1 MFCPSCGANI
11 ADGSTVCSQCGK
23 QINAPQVPSSAG
35 APAGSAAPAP
45 YPANAYGQPEAP
57 KEGKATASMVLGILS
72 LLCFGVLAGIPAI
85 ILGHMSRSNI
95 RKSMGRL
102 QGGGMA
108 LAGLIM
114 GYISVAYTAVIVI
127 IVAAIAIPN
136 LLQARKSANEASARS
151 ELRMVNNAEVRY
163 QANYANVG
171 YAPDLATLGAPVGDT
186 CTGEGTAEHA
196 CLIVGP
202 LADVSC
208 TGSQWCTKNGYR
220 FMIHADE
227 QRPHQQY
234 VITAV
239 PVKPGNTGGRNFCST
254 SDGTLRFED
263 AGTGRMTPYTAEECT
278 ALTPLD

>member
-1 MFCPSCGANI
+1 MFCPNCGANI
-11 ADGSTVCSQCGK
+11 ADGSTVCPQCGK
-23 QINAPQVPSSAG
+23 PINAPQVPSSAG
-35 APAGSAAPAP
+35 APGASSAPAP

-136 LLQARKSANEASARS
+136 LIQERKSANEASAKS
-151 ELRMVNNAEVRY
+151 SVSTVNTAQVQY
-163 QANYANVG
+163 QTTYPNVG

-186 CTGEGTAEHA
+186 CTGDGTAEHA
-196 CLIVGP
+196 CLIGGP
-202 LADVSC
+202 LANASC
-208 TGSQWCTKNGYR
+208 TGSQWCTRSGYL
-220 FMIHADE
+220 FMLQADE

-234 VITAV
+234 VITAI
-239 PVKPGNTGGRNFCST
+239 PVKPGSTGGRNFCST
-254 SDGTLRFED
+254 SDGVLRAEE
-263 AGTGRMTPYTAEECT
+263 AGAGRTAPYTAEECT
-278 ALTPLD
+278 ALTPLE